1 MEEVAMLP
9 GHDAL
14 VEDGNSG
21 LIDINLWWIQAA
33 QASTNPLIKYEICYY
48 FSCLLN
54 YYLIRLLLKS
64 QQGGNE
70 L

>member
-1 MEEVAMLP
+1 MLT
-9 GHDAL
+9 GHEAL

-33 QASTNPLIKYEICYY
+33 LASTNPLIKYEICYY

-64 QQGGNE
+64 QQGGKE